1 MKGSKKVKI
10 MEKITKAQKYAMI
23 EEILGN
29 VDGDNIDMLIEFVQ
43 GEQAALA
50 RKATKAKEKAAEK
63 KTEIDELGNAVL
75 GVLNGTPKTRDEV
88 FALVEDFSNDVSIA
102 KVGARL
108 TKLVDA
114 GLVVKTEVKA
124 VTASGKKT
132 TRMAYSVD
140 NMAAAEVDE

>member
-1 MKGSKKVKI
+1 

-23 EEILGN
+23 EDILN
-29 VDGDNIDMLIEFVQ
+29 TVDGDNIDMLIEFVQ
-43 GEQAALA
+43 AEQAALA
-50 RKATKAKEKAAEK
+50 NKAAKAKAKAAEK
-63 KTEIDELGNAVL
+63 KTEIDDLGNAVL
-75 GVLNGTPKTRDEV
+75 CVLNGTPKTRDEV
-88 FALVEDFSNDVSIA
+88 FALVEDFSNDVSVA

-114 GLVVKTEVKA
+114 GLIVKSEIKA

>member
-1 MKGSKKVKI
+1 

-23 EEILGN
+23 EDILN
-29 VDGDNIDMLIEFVQ
+29 TVDGDNIDMLIEFVRA
-43 GEQAALA
+43 EQAALA
-50 RKATKAKEKAAEK
+50 NKAAKAKAKAAEK
-63 KTEIDELGNAVL
+63 KTEIDDLGNAVL

-88 FALVEDFSNDVSIA
+88 FALVEDFSNDVSVA

-114 GLVVKTEVKA
+114 GLIVKSEVKA

>member
-102 KVGARL
+102 TVGARL

-114 GLVVKTEVKA
+114 GLVVKTEVKD

-132 TRMAYSVD
+132 TRMSYSVD

>member
-1 MKGSKKVKI
+1 

-23 EEILGN
+23 EDILN
-29 VDGDNIDMLIEFVQ
+29 TVDGDNIDMLIEFVQ
-43 GEQAALA
+43 AEQAALA
-50 RKATKAKEKAAEK
+50 NKAAKAKAKAAEK
-63 KTEIDELGNAVL
+63 KTEIDDLGNAVL

-88 FALVEDFSNDVSIA
+88 FALVEDFSNDVSVA

-108 TKLVDA
+108 TRLVDA

-140 NMAAAEVDE
+140 NMAAAEIDE

>member
-1 MKGSKKVKI
+1 MENKMTK
-10 MEKITKAQKYAMI
+10 MEKFQAI

-63 KTEIDELGNAVL
+63 KTEIDDLGNAVL
-75 GVLNGTPKTRDEV
+75 AVVTGEPKTRDEI
-88 FALVEDFSNDVSIA
+88 FEAVEFDGEEISVA
-102 KVGARL
+102 KIGARL
-108 TKLVDA
+108 TRLVEL
-114 GLVVKTEVKA
+114 GKVQKSEVKA

-132 TRMAYSVD
+132 TRMAYALALTD
-140 NMAAAEVDE
+140 AEPCSAD

>member
-1 MKGSKKVKI
+1 

-23 EEILGN
+23 EDILN
-29 VDGDNIDMLIEFVQ
+29 TVDGDNIDMLIEFVQ
-43 GEQAALA
+43 AEQATLA
-50 RKATKAKEKAAEK
+50 NKAAKAKAKAAEK
-63 KTEIDELGNAVL
+63 KTEIDDLGNAVL
-75 GVLNGTPKTRDEV
+75 GVLDGTPKTRDEV
-88 FALVEDFSNDVSIA
+88 FALVEDFSNDVSVA

-114 GLVVKTEVKA
+114 GLIVKSEVKA

>member
-1 MKGSKKVKI
+1 

-23 EEILGN
+23 EDILN
-29 VDGDNIDMLIEFVQ
+29 TVDGDNIDMLIEFVQ
-43 GEQAALA
+43 AEQAALA
-50 RKATKAKEKAAEK
+50 NKAAKAKAKAAEK
-63 KTEIDELGNAVL
+63 KTEIDDLGNAVL

-114 GLVVKTEVKA
+114 GLVVKSEVKA

>member
-1 MKGSKKVKI
+1 MENKMTK
-10 MEKITKAQKYAMI
+10 MEKFQAI
-23 EEILGN
+23 EDILN
-29 VDGDNIDMLIEFVQ
+29 TVDGDNIDMLIEFVQ
-43 GEQAALA
+43 TEQAALA
-50 RKATKAKEKAAEK
+50 NKAAKAKAKAAEK
-63 KTEIDELGNAVL
+63 KTEIDDLGNAVL

-88 FALVEDFSNDVSIA
+88 FALVEDFSNDVSVA

-114 GLVVKTEVKA
+114 GLIVKSEVKA

>member
-1 MKGSKKVKI
+1 

-23 EEILGN
+23 EDILN
-29 VDGDNIDMLIEFVQ
+29 TVDGDNIDMLIEFVQ
-43 GEQAALA
+43 AEQAALA
-50 RKATKAKEKAAEK
+50 NKAAKAKAKAAEK
-63 KTEIDELGNAVL
+63 KTEIDDLGNAVL

-88 FALVEDFSNDVSIA
+88 FALVEDFSNDVSVA

-108 TKLVDA
+108 TRLVDA

-124 VTASGKKT
+124 ITASGKKT

>member
-1 MKGSKKVKI
+1 

-23 EEILGN
+23 EDILN
-29 VDGDNIDMLIEFVQ
+29 TIDGDNVDMLIEFVQ

-63 KTEIDELGNAVL
+63 KTEIDDLGNAVL
-75 GVLNGTPKTRDEV
+75 GVLTIDPRTRDEV
-88 FALVEDFSNDVSIA
+88 FALVEDFADDVSVA

-108 TKLVDA
+108 TKLVEA
-114 GLVVKTEVKA
+114 GVVVKSEVKA

-132 TRMAYSVD
+132 TRMAYALSAD
-140 NMAAAEVDE
+140 YIAENDITFSAAD

>member
-1 MKGSKKVKI
+1 

-23 EEILGN
+23 EDILN
-29 VDGDNIDMLIEFVQ
+29 TVDGDNIDMLIEFVQ
-43 GEQAALA
+43 AEQAALA
-50 RKATKAKEKAAEK
+50 NKAAKAKAKAAEK
-63 KTEIDELGNAVL
+63 KTEIDDLGNAVL

-88 FALVEDFSNDVSIA
+88 FALVEDFSNDVSVA

-114 GLVVKTEVKA
+114 GLIVKSEVKA

-140 NMAAAEVDE
+140 NMTAAEVDE

>member
-1 MKGSKKVKI
+1 MENKMTK
-10 MEKITKAQKYAMI
+10 MEKFQAI
-23 EEILGN
+23 ENILN
-29 VDGDNIDMLIEFVQ
+29 TVDGDNIEMLIEFVRA
-43 GEQAALA
+43 EQTALA
-50 RKATKAKEKAAEK
+50 NKAAKAKAKAAEK

-75 GVLNGTPKTRDEV
+75 GVLNGEPKTRDEI
-88 FALVEDFSNDVSIA
+88 FALVEDFSDDVSVA

-124 VTASGKKT
+124 TAASGKKT

-140 NMAAAEVDE
+140 NMAAVEVDE

>member
-1 MKGSKKVKI
+1 

-23 EEILGN
+23 EDILN
-29 VDGDNIDMLIEFVQ
+29 TVDGDNIDMLIEFVQ
-43 GEQAALA
+43 AEQAALA
-50 RKATKAKEKAAEK
+50 NKAAKAKAKAAEK
-63 KTEIDELGNAVL
+63 KTEIDDLGNAVL
-75 GVLNGTPKTRDEV
+75 GVLNGAPKTRDEV
-88 FALVEDFSNDVSIA
+88 FALVEDFSDDVSVA

-114 GLVVKTEVKA
+114 GMVVKTEVKA

-140 NMAAAEVDE
+140 NMAVAEVDE

>member
-1 MKGSKKVKI
+1 MENKMTKMKKFQ
-10 MEKITKAQKYAMI
+10 AI
-23 EEILGN
+23 EDILN
-29 VDGDNIDMLIEFVQ
+29 TVDGDNIDMLIEFVQ
-43 GEQAALA
+43 AEQAALA
-50 RKATKAKEKAAEK
+50 NMAAKAKAKAAEK
-63 KTEIDELGNAVL
+63 KTEIDDLGNAVL

-88 FALVEDFSNDVSIA
+88 FALVEDFSNDVSVA

-108 TKLVDA
+108 TRLVDA

>member
-1 MKGSKKVKI
+1 MENKMTK
-10 MEKITKAQKYAMI
+10 MEKFQAI
-23 EEILGN
+23 EDILN
-29 VDGDNIDMLIEFVQ
+29 TVDGDNIDMLIEFVRA
-43 GEQAALA
+43 EQAALA
-50 RKATKAKEKAAEK
+50 NKAAKAKAKAAEK
-63 KTEIDELGNAVL
+63 KTEIDDLGNAVL

-88 FALVEDFSNDVSIA
+88 FALVEDFSNDVSVA

-108 TKLVDA
+108 TRLVDA

-140 NMAAAEVDE
+140 NMAVAEVDE

>member
-1 MKGSKKVKI
+1 

-23 EEILGN
+23 EDILN
-29 VDGDNIDMLIEFVQ
+29 TVDGDNIDMLIEFVQ
-43 GEQAALA
+43 AEQAALA
-50 RKATKAKEKAAEK
+50 NKAAKAKAKAAEK
-63 KTEIDELGNAVL
+63 KTEIDDLGNAVL

-88 FALVEDFSNDVSIA
+88 FALVEDFSNDVSVA

>member
-1 MKGSKKVKI
+1 

-23 EEILGN
+23 EDILN
-29 VDGDNIDMLIEFVQ
+29 TVDGDNIDMLIEFVQ
-43 GEQAALA
+43 AEQAALA
-50 RKATKAKEKAAEK
+50 NKAAKAKAKAAEK
-63 KTEIDELGNAVL
+63 KTEIDDLGNAVL

-88 FALVEDFSNDVSIA
+88 FALVEDFSNDVSVA

-114 GLVVKTEVKA
+114 GLIVKSEVKA

-140 NMAAAEVDE
+140 NMVAAEVYE